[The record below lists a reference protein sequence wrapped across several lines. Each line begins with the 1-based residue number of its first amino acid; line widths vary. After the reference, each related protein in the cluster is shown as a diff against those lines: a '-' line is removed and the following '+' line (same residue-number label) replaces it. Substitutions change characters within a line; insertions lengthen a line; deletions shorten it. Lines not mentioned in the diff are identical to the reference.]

1 MFFEEFGKKSRDFF
15 VNHDLFGHLITFNF
29 DRKGDTHKTLIGGSF
44 SVLVKMMM
52 AVYIYVRVAKL
63 IFRST
68 PDTTTSDALLKVD
81 LHGDVPMSDLHMT
94 SFYVLNKQLGI
105 TPYVDDPEL
114 PKYVDIYFE
123 EKIVDWNKP
132 ASERV
137 LRRRIK
143 AERCTA
149 EHFGPSE

>member
-1 MFFEEFGKKSRDFF
+1 MFLSFDQFGKKSRDFL

-29 DRKGDTHKTLIGGSF
+29 DGKGDKHKTLIGGIF

-63 IFRST
+63 LFRND
-68 PDTTTSDALLKVD
+68 PDIITSDALLKVD

-94 SFYVLNKQLGI
+94 SFYVLNKQLGK
-105 TPYVDDPEL
+105 TPYVDNPEL
-114 PKYVDIYFE
+114 AKYVDIYFE
-123 EKIVDWNKP
+123 EKITDWNKP
-132 ASERV
+132 ALDRV
-137 LRRRIK
+137 SRRRIK

-149 EHFGPSE
+149 